1 MNRHNSKVCRAN
13 CVVFIG
19 CQFCGETDKTLR
31 NYGNGKI
38 CPECLKRKKVGVRIG
53 HREGARY
60 DSFGQCDFE

>member
-1 MNRHNSKVCRAN
+1 MNRHNSKVCQAS

-38 CPECLKRKKVGVRIG
+38 CPECLKRKKLVSESDTGK
-53 HREGARY
+53 E
-60 DSFGQCDFE
+60 